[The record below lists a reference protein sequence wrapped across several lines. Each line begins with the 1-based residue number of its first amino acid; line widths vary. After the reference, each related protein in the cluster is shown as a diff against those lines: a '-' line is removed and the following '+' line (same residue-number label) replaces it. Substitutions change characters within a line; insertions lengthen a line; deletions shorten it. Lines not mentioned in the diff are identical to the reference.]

1 MKKTRVFLSDPQVLF
16 REGIHFV
23 LSGEEDLEVIGET
36 TSNGEAINFIESNP
50 PHVAILSLHDVNLDG
65 IKATRH
71 IRRNL
76 PSVTVVLTMDKAE
89 GKQILAAIRSGASA
103 CLARDADPEKLMDVI
118 RTIARGGSPA
128 AEELLQPGL
137 ASIVL
142 NEFKGIATL
151 NEQLDNLLA
160 DLSPKETQILTGII
174 SGEDIG
180 QIAAGLDTTEES
192 VRNSLK
198 VVIAKLMANDQARS
212 VLEAAKKGLPAKSKN
227 RAGKAK
233 QRADYVTRAEF
244 KDFQKTLMAGLKSVI
259 GDQPL

>member
-36 TSNGEAINFIESNP
+36 TSNEEAINFIESNP

-65 IKATRH
+65 MKATRH

-89 GKQILAAIRSGASA
+89 EKHLLAAIRSGASA

-174 SGEDIG
+174 SGENIG
-180 QIAAGLDTTEES
+180 QIAAGLDTNEES

-212 VLEAAKKGLPAKSKN
+212 VLEAARKSLPAKGKN